1 MHHARM
7 LPEGW
12 DCFAGAAFDGQRAAY
27 EPEGEWHK
35 LVEPLAEKVRI
46 MLMELY
52 SVSVSANIVVV
63 VLEFCCCVTQKHCYY
78 RAEGDIFCKAELQLF
93 YVVVIF

>member
-63 VLEFCCCVTQKHCYY
+63 FWNIVVVLQGNTAITEQKAIHFVKLNCSC
-78 RAEGDIFCKAELQLF
+78 FM
-93 YVVVIF
+93 VVIF

>member
-63 VLEFCCCVTQKHCYY
+63 LHRNTAITEQKAIYFVTLNCSC
-78 RAEGDIFCKAELQLF
+78 FMLL
-93 YVVVIF
+93 